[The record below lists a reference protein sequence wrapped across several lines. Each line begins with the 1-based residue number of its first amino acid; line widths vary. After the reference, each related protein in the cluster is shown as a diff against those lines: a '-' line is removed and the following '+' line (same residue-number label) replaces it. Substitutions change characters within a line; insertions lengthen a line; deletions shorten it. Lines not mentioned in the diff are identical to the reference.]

1 MFGDWLKQRRKTLDL
16 TQAEL
21 ARQAACS
28 PVTIEKIESGQ
39 RRPSKQLIDLLA
51 TALNIDPAEREG
63 FLLAAR
69 AGRAPEPATPAQP
82 PARHRRILNL
92 SAPPTRLIGREADL
106 AAAEQMLVGEGERLL
121 TLTGAPGI
129 GKTRL
134 AAQLATR
141 LLPRFAEGGCLV
153 ELAPVEDAAW
163 VPDAIARALR
173 LPPVD
178 ARPATEQVIDALR
191 ERTTLL
197 VLDNFEHVLPAAE
210 FVARLL
216 GDCPALSIVVT
227 SREPLRLRAERVLA
241 VPPLAV
247 SNEGNSS
254 LASAVRLFV
263 ERARAAQPAFGL
275 APGIAADIAALCAR
289 LDGLP
294 LAIELVAA
302 RAAVLDFHALARAG
316 LPALSAATDGF
327 VDLPARQRTLRDAI
341 GWSYR
346 LLGPEA
352 QRVFRHLAIFAGGA
366 DEDALA
372 AVLEDEPEPAT
383 LGEIL
388 VDLRDKHLIAP
399 IRDGR
404 RRGARWGMLSTLREF
419 GLEML
424 DAAGERAAARARHAA
439 WYARAADIAAP
450 LIGASGGQ
458 ASLEALSREHDNLR
472 AAFEQLIE
480 AAPAKALRLAA
491 ALARFWRLRGH
502 YEEGRLRLERALA
515 QPAGSGLDALLTR
528 AWALRGLSRL
538 AFKLRDVARIRG
550 LAAEQTA
557 LAGQIARLAP
567 PAADPSEDAALAIAA
582 NALFEEGQAA
592 RIAGDYGVAT
602 IHLNAGLAAHLRRED
617 TEGVAGCYYELG
629 RVAANRGAHTE
640 ACDWLEQSAA
650 AYRDADLLSE
660 LSHCLIYLGDE
671 RTILGEF
678 SPARRTL
685 TEAITLCQRLGDGN
699 SQAMAM
705 YALACLLAYEGRID
719 ESRARYEETLAL
731 LRAQGG
737 DRAAIAWTQALYAD
751 TLTWAG
757 AYANARDML
766 DEAMA
771 VFALTGAR
779 HPILAASITR
789 ARLTLAI
796 GDTAAARGPAER
808 AEALARELGDKDRLA
823 GALGAL
829 SALAR
834 REGLLARAVE
844 LAETRVDL
852 LRDAGSRSDLPLA
865 LTDLAGMRAARQ
877 EWAPAR
883 AACAEALRIMAETGG
898 RLAGPDCLE
907 HAARALAGQGAR
919 KAAAQVWGTAA
930 ALRETCGL
938 PVAPAEAAAHTAF
951 AAGLRNAM
959 AAAAF
964 GRALGAGRRLTFDQ
978 ACSLAS
984 IQSS

>member
-51 TALNIDPAEREG
+51 SALKIDPAEREG
-63 FLLAAR
+63 FGLAAR
-69 AGRAPEPATPAQP
+69 AGRTPEPTPPVAP
-82 PARHRRILNL
+82 PPRQRRILNL

-106 AAAEQMLVGEGERLL
+106 AAAEQILIGEGERLL

-134 AAQLATR
+134 AVQVAARLA
-141 LLPRFAEGGCLV
+141 PHFADGGCFV
-153 ELAPVEDAAW
+153 ELGPVEDAAW

-178 ARPATEQVIDALR
+178 ARPASAQVIDALR
-191 ERTTLL
+191 DRAALL
-197 VLDNFEHVLPAAE
+197 LLDNFEHVLPAAAL
-210 FVARLL
+210 VARLL
-216 GDCPALSIVVT
+216 GECPALSILVT

-247 SNEGNSS
+247 TNDGHPSM
-254 LASAVRLFV
+254 APAVRLFV
-263 ERARAAQPAFGL
+263 ERARAARAEFALTPENAR
-275 APGIAADIAALCAR
+275 DIAALCAK

-302 RAAVLDFHALARAG
+302 RAAVLDFHALAREG
-316 LPALSAATDGF
+316 LPALSAATNGF

-352 QRVFRHLAIFAGGA
+352 RRVFQHLAVFAGGA

-372 AVLEDEPEPAT
+372 ATLQGEHQPAT
-383 LGEIL
+383 LGNIL
-388 VDLRDKHLIAP
+388 AELRDKHLVAP
-399 IRDGR
+399 IRETR
-404 RRGARWGMLSTLREF
+404 RRPPRWGMLSTLREF
-419 GLEML
+419 GLEQL
-424 DAAGERAAARARHAA
+424 EAAGERNAIRGRHAT
-439 WYARAADIAAP
+439 WYARMAEVAEP

-458 ASLEALSREHDNLR
+458 ASLEALTREHDNLR
-472 AAFEQLIE
+472 AAFEHLIR
-480 AAPAKALRLAA
+480 AAPAGALRLAA
-491 ALARFWRLRGH
+491 DLARFWRLRGH
-502 YEEGRLRLERALA
+502 YEEGRVRLERALA
-515 QPAGSGLDALLTR
+515 QPAGKDLDALLTR
-528 AWALRGLSRL
+528 ARAMRGLARL
-538 AFKLRDVARIRG
+538 AFKFRDVAQIRA

-557 LAGQIARLAP
+557 LAGEVARLAP
-567 PAADPSEDAALAIAA
+567 PASDPSEDYALAITA

-592 RIAGDYGVAT
+592 RIAGDYGIAT
-602 IHLNAGLAAHLRRED
+602 THLNAGLAEHLRRED

-629 RVAANRGAHTE
+629 RVAANRGAH
-640 ACDWLEQSAA
+640 AAARDWLEQSAA
-650 AYRDADLLSE
+650 AFRDADLLPE

-671 RTILGEF
+671 RAILGEF
-678 SPARRTL
+678 GPARRTL
-685 TEAITLCQRLGDGN
+685 TEAISLCQRLGDGN

-705 YALACLLAYEGRID
+705 YALACLFAYEGRID
-719 ESRARYEETLAL
+719 ESRAHFEETLAL

-737 DRAAIAWTQALYAD
+737 DRPAIAWTQTLYAD

-757 AYANARDML
+757 AYASARDML
-766 DEAMA
+766 NEATA
-771 VFALTGAR
+771 VFAITGAR

-789 ARLTLAI
+789 ARLALAL
-796 GDTAAARGPAER
+796 GDATSARAPAER
-808 AEALARELGDKDRLA
+808 AKILARELGDEDRMA

-829 SALAR
+829 SGLAL
-834 REGLLARAVE
+834 REGDFVRAAE
-844 LAETRVDL
+844 LADKRVML
-852 LRDAGSRSDLPLA
+852 LRNAGSRSDLPLA
-865 LTDLAGMRAARQ
+865 LTDLAGVRCARQ
-877 EWAPAR
+877 EWAAAR
-883 AACAEALRIMAETGG
+883 GACVEALRIMAETGG

-907 HAARALAGQGAR
+907 HAARALAGLGAR
-919 KAAAQVWGTAA
+919 KAAAQLWGAAA

-938 PVAPAEAAAHTAF
+938 PAAPAEAAAHAAF
-951 AAGLRNAM
+951 ASELRQAM
-959 AAAAF
+959 AAAAY
-964 GRALGAGRRLTFDQ
+964 GRALGAGRRLTFEQ
-978 ACSLAS
+978 ARVLANAA
-984 IQSS
+984 